1 MLEYLLI
8 GMGIAVS
15 AGLQPG
21 PLQAFFFASVA
32 KNGWRRTV
40 PAAFAP
46 LISDGPIALVAILL
60 LKNFPVG
67 FRVYLQLAGGI
78 LLCYY
83 AWGAFKNLGE
93 DKEPERQGSTAS
105 PKTVLQAALVNLL
118 NPNPY
123 LGWSL
128 IMGPSL
134 IKAWGESPGYAITL
148 LAAFYFNMISINI
161 LLIILMGTSE
171 LLDQQGKRILVL
183 ISGIILAGLGIYYLV
198 SGGLTLTGSSVK
210 YFGLINA

>member
-21 PLQAFFFASVA
+21 PLQAYFFARVA
-32 KNGWRRTV
+32 KTGWRRTV

-60 LKNFPVG
+60 LQHLPAG
-67 FRVYLQLAGGI
+67 FRIYLQLAGGL

-93 DKEPERQGSTAS
+93 GKKTEREGSTTS
-105 PKTVLQAALVNLL
+105 PTTVLQAALVNLL

-128 IMGPSL
+128 IMGPTL
-134 IKAWGESPGYAITL
+134 LKAWGESPGYAITL
-148 LAAFYFNMISINI
+148 LAAFYITMISINT

-171 LLDQQGKRILVL
+171 FLDQRGKRVLVL

-198 SGGLTLTGSSVK
+198 SGGLSLTGSLV
-210 YFGLINA
+210 

>member
-8 GMGIAVS
+8 GMGIALS

-21 PLQAFFFASVA
+21 PLQAFFFARVA
-32 KNGWRRTV
+32 ENGWRRTV

-46 LISDGPIALVAILL
+46 LISDGPIALIAILL
-60 LKNFPVG
+60 LKNLPSSYQ
-67 FRVYLQLAGGI
+67 VYLQLAGGI

-83 AWGAFKNLGE
+83 AWEAFNGLREEKTS
-93 DKEPERQGSTAS
+93 EREGSVSS
-105 PKTVLQAALVNLL
+105 PKTILQAALVNLL

-128 IMGPSL
+128 IMGPTL
-134 IKAWGESPGYAITL
+134 LKAWGESPGYALTL
-148 LAAFYFNMISINI
+148 LVAFYLTMISINI

-171 LLDQQGKRILVL
+171 FLDQRGKNIMVV
-183 ISGIILAGLGIYYLV
+183 ISGIILAGLGIYFLV
-198 SGGLTLTGSSVK
+198 SGGITLIRPG
-210 YFGLINA
+210 

>member
-21 PLQAFFFASVA
+21 PLQAFFLAKVA
-32 KNGWRRTV
+32 ENGWKRTV

-60 LKNFPVG
+60 LRNLPGTFQI
-67 FRVYLQLAGGI
+67 YLQLAGGV

-83 AWGAFKNLGE
+83 AWGAFQGYRADTGFISE
-93 DKEPERQGSTAS
+93 EPGTS
-105 PKTVLQAALVNLL
+105 PKTILQAALVNLL

-128 IMGPSL
+128 IMGPIL
-134 IKAWGESPGYAITL
+134 LRAWGQSLGYAITL
-148 LAAFYFNMISINI
+148 LVAFYVTMISINI

-171 LLDQQGKRILVL
+171 FLNQKGKRILVL
-183 ISGIILAGLGIYYLV
+183 ISGIILAGLGVYFLV
-198 SGGLTLTGSSVK
+198 SGGISLVVT
-210 YFGLINA
+210 